1 MSCDIMEF
9 KLEIDRDACQGCGN
23 CIVVCPVN
31 ALSDAVAGGCGDG
44 EEKNFGVK
52 AGGVEIYDPD
62 FCTGCGTCVRA
73 CGYGAIELRAEVPEE
88 SREER
93 VKIDALPP
101 SGDRAEV
108 LKLVEREGALS
119 IEEIA
124 RRLEISPAKAA
135 SIVLALKNEN
145 RLFEYEKHTDGIRE
159 WYTYSTR
166 PAPRKEERAEEKAA
180 VVRVDP
186 EKARQVRQSL
196 SATLD
201 SMDVVKIRFLIETG
215 KLDKAIE
222 ELVSR
227 VKEE

>member
-1 MSCDIMEF
+1 MGF
-9 KLEIDRDACQGCGN
+9 RLEIDPETCQGCGN

-31 ALSDAVAGGCGDG
+31 ALSDAVAGGRGDG
-44 EEKNFGVK
+44 EERNFGVK
-52 AGGVEIYDPD
+52 VGAVQIYDPE
-62 FCTGCGTCVRA
+62 FCTGCGTCVNT
-73 CGYGAIELRAEVPEE
+73 CGYGAITLKAEVPEE

-93 VKIDALPP
+93 VKIDSLPP
-101 SGDRAEV
+101 RADKAEV
-108 LKLVEREGALS
+108 LRLIEREGALS

-124 RRLEISPAKAA
+124 RRLEIAPAKAA

-145 RLFEYEKHTDGIRE
+145 RLFEYERHSDGLRE
-159 WYTYSTR
+159 WYTYSTTP
-166 PAPRKEERAEEKAA
+166 PAKKKEEVKEEVA

-186 EKARQVRQSL
+186 EKAKRVKQSL
-196 SATLD
+196 AATLS

>member
-1 MSCDIMEF
+1 MGF
-9 KLEIDRDACQGCGN
+9 RLEIDQEKCQGCGN

-31 ALSDAVAGGCGDG
+31 ALSDAVAGGRGDG
-44 EEKNFGVK
+44 EERNFGVRSG
-52 AGGVEIYDPD
+52 AVQIYDPE

-73 CGYGAIELRAEVPEE
+73 CGYDAITLEAEVPEE

-108 LKLVEREGALS
+108 LRLIEREGALS

-124 RRLEISPAKAA
+124 RRLGIAPAKAA
-135 SIVLALKNEN
+135 SVVLALKNEN
-145 RLFEYEKHTDGIRE
+145 RLFEYEKQSDGLRE

-166 PAPRKEERAEEKAA
+166 PPAKKKEAAEEKAA

-186 EKARQVRQSL
+186 EKAKRVRQSL
-196 SATLD
+196 AATLS